1 MMAVEEVV
9 EAVLLGRVAVLRA
22 SARLIVHPAATVSSA
37 AMMAAE
43 EAVEPVLKAKAAEL
57 MDNALKAV
65 SLIAWTNNADRTV
78 VVASVATA
86 PMGSPATVQAS
97 VRSHPLDA
105 VM

>member
-9 EAVLLGRVAVLRA
+9 EAVLLGRVAVLMV
-22 SARLIVHPAATVSSA
+22 SARLIAHPAATVSSA

-43 EAVEPVLKAKAAEL
+43 EAVEPVLKAKAVEL

-65 SLIAWTNNADRTV
+65 NPIAWTSSADLTV

-86 PMGSPATVQAS
+86 LMGSPATVQAS